1 MIKIIAKKYFD
12 KVNKKYQ
19 SILHFE
25 KKNKMD

>member
-1 MIKIIAKKYFD
+1 MKIIAVKYIG
-12 KVNKKYQ
+12 KGNKKSQ